1 MISGEFASMVKAA
14 PPSGELLKEPAEIL
28 TDKDIDAMMAEA
40 IAVDALFQKI
50 ITLRYGLSSV
60 VTSYLA
66 PVMPAVKVRR
76 TVIRIGRVGL
86 SPAVPA
92 SQP

>member
-1 MISGEFASMVKAA
+1 MFKAA

-28 TDKDIDAMMAEA
+28 TDEDIAAMMAEA

-50 ITLRYGLSSV
+50 LTMPCGLSSI

-66 PVMPAVKVRR
+66 PVMPAAKS
-76 TVIRIGRVGL
+76 GEP
-86 SPAVPA
+86 SPE
-92 SQP
+92 

>member
-1 MISGEFASMVKAA
+1 MFKAA

-40 IAVDALFQKI
+40 IAVDALFQKM
-50 ITLRYGLSSV
+50 ITMPYGLSSI

-66 PVMPAVKVRR
+66 PVMPAMKP
-76 TVIRIGRVGL
+76 GKP
-86 SPAVPA
+86 S
-92 SQP
+92 SE

>member
-1 MISGEFASMVKAA
+1 MVKAA
-14 PPSGELLKEPAEIL
+14 PPGGELQKEPAEIL

-50 ITLRYGLSSV
+50 IMLRYGLSSA

-66 PVMPAVKVRR
+66 PVVPAVKP
-76 TVIRIGRVGL
+76 GEP
-86 SPAVPA
+86 S
-92 SQP
+92 SE